1 MHKLTQPLLQLL
13 AALPKRI
20 TLGLFGP
27 ITMCIGPEQD
37 PVCDVSIVL
46 IGEADKEIFCE
57 LFDN

>member
-27 ITMCIGPEQD
+27 ITICIGPEED
-37 PVCDVSIVL
+37 PICDVSIVL
-46 IGEADKEIFCE
+46 KGEADKGIFCE
-57 LFDN
+57 LLDS